1 MQNKKRSFAI
11 LSLVLT
17 FLCALVC
24 FTITACKPD
33 EPEKTEGPETGVYYY
48 DASGEEYL
56 ITLNN
61 VDKFAFVVKGENK
74 SGTYTLVDGKLSL
87 LFNGEEEATVE
98 AVLSNDV
105 ITLTY
110 GGSEMRFLKKIYY
123 TVTFSTDGGSAV
135 DSVKVINGK
144 TVARPADPVRA
155 GSVFMGWF
163 KDAEFKT
170 PFAFGS
176 DIITAD
182 TTVYARWGDK
192 VVGQTEYDVSFDLNY
207 SGAVNPES
215 VKTVGGKVYNLPA
228 PEREGYT
235 FGGWWISMY
244 NNAELLSYPYTEDTV
259 LGENTTLFAYWKT
272 SSSKI
277 PAVTV
282 SASEISWE
290 AILGVG
296 TYHLNIKQAYDADG
310 NVLGEANSVLTE
322 NLSATVKQFDFSALP
337 AGGYIVSV
345 AADNGDP
352 CERLF
357 VNRALKRVSV
367 FEVVDPSTLIFNKVE
382 NAENYSITVECGNPN
397 HNHTDFNL
405 GNSTTYNFANCAM
418 REGGIKFVV
427 KASAS
432 GYSSSYSEQFVYDRT
447 LDKIDGVR
455 FDEQTETLYWNAV
468 PDAGRYVVTVSYGE
482 NEKEV
487 INVGNKTSFCV
498 KHFAPV
504 DGGLKISVYP
514 ATNGYNSSDPVEY
527 VYNKKTLAVPAD
539 IRIKDMTL
547 SWAAVNGATGYEINI
562 GGVVVSTTGTSFD
575 LTDSRL
581 SWTAEKYY
589 TLSVRATGSTN
600 SLWSDEQDIRY
611 VAMFSTLS
619 YGGGILS
626 WGHVVGAD
634 YYEVKIN
641 DGTPFVVGDGA
652 NFTEIKFT
660 VPGENELFVR
670 FIDGDDVSGW
680 VSVNVF
686 VYTVSLDSRGGSAVA
701 DVYKAMGDKMN
712 LPEPETE
719 GGDFAGWYNVPGG
732 AESNGS
738 PYVDDIFVGNGDLYL
753 YAYYVPKKYTVSF
766 DTGVDGIALNDKEV
780 LYNRNFEFEVPVNPD
795 VTKTFVGWFTA
806 EGGGAQITDEKG
818 KGLAGWPFAENTTL
832 YAFWQDI
839 ALSYTPVN
847 VGNTKGYSVT
857 VANKDK
863 MLNRKH
869 IVIPEKYLDDLRVI
883 VVNSKAFE
891 GLSELETI
899 TIPNTVMQIAVDAF
913 DGCEGLQAVNITE
926 VPGNTMI
933 RYYSSDGVLFD
944 KGQLD
949 SQTGGNV
956 SIMYVPLSKVG
967 TLIIPNGVT
976 TIIAGV
982 FEDRRISTINIP
994 ASVTH
999 IGNQAFKNCLSLSV
1013 VNFVDAEKDGAKLAI
1028 ASRAFVGCTALK
1040 EVNLPKRLDSIDT
1053 TRYYLSDETAAK
1065 DAHVETSN
1073 ELRATDS
1080 FAGCTSLANVNV
1092 AAGGSN
1098 YASED
1103 GILMNAAKT
1112 KILYAPAGRSGSYSV
1127 PAGIQSVED
1136 GAFLKTSIEE
1146 VELPAWVT
1154 EVGECAFYNCDKLV
1168 SVKFTSNGGRAIT
1181 IGKYAFRQC
1190 TALAE
1195 LTFDEGINV
1204 QTIQRGA
1211 FLDCSA
1217 LKEVT
1222 LPSALTLI
1230 DDYAFRNC
1238 SSLTKLNIVDASVDN
1253 ALTFGKDIVDNC
1265 SKLQSFYIPKQAI
1278 NFPSFSGNGALT
1290 DIKISPDNPNFA
1302 GGSLTDVVYDK
1313 DTGTKLLLY
1322 PIMGDPEFVV
1332 PEKVT
1337 EIGDNAFKNKSI
1349 RKITIGKNVTKIGEG
1364 AFSGCLDLEEVIFDA
1379 GTENLTIGANAFEKC
1394 PSLSSFTV
1402 PARTTSIG
1410 ASAFSLQYK
1419 DKKDNTLYYATGFES
1434 FAFEDGIQL
1443 TSLSDDLFVGAHFTS
1458 ITIPASVTRIGDSA
1472 FYKTAITTVNF
1483 ADGCN
1488 LKTIGGSAFQ
1498 STGLT
1503 QITIPKTVTEIYP
1516 YAFSGCSKLASVEFE
1531 AGGTEDLNLDMM
1543 YVVPEGGFSTTTGNV
1558 FYGCTLLT
1566 EINLPARTVALGE
1579 STFARCSKLKTVTFA
1594 GAGEQSRLKYIGEK
1608 AFQSTAIE
1616 QIVLPKSLNNQP
1628 QINFA
1633 SDYGPEPYYVLAVGE
1648 RAFLYCDKLQKVEFE
1663 AGGTGKVT
1671 LGDGVFYECNALTE
1685 VIYPAT
1691 LSEYEVD
1698 GGDNIPVFG
1707 EDLYWLCTKLASITV
1722 EEGNAY
1728 YASYDGVLY
1737 KADFSELV
1745 KCPEAKSG
1753 TLDLHDNVTK
1763 IGKDS
1768 LEDCSLITTLKV
1780 PAAFPDFS
1788 SAMFEELTGLTTIEI
1803 KGDSDI
1809 YQTYGGA
1816 LFNKDLTTLYS
1827 VPVNRTEAFEIPSS
1841 VTTIATGAFKGS
1853 KISSLTFAAGG
1864 ADLTIEASAFE
1875 GSSITAVALPARLVS
1890 LGERAFMSSKSL
1902 KTLTFADGCKITA
1915 IPNFAFAECSALT
1928 AIRIPAGVT
1937 ALPAAKAVE
1946 VPDWIGTKT
1955 EYYSAFSK
1963 CTSLQSVTFE
1973 TGSVLEKI
1981 GEKCFID
1988 LSALETV
1995 EIPSTVTEIGA
2006 SAFEKCGIKTAVIP
2020 SGVAKIA
2027 PRTFCFNKNLE
2038 EVTFANGSICNEI
2051 GEKAFG
2057 VSALTEFVVPSEVV
2071 TIAESAFSSCY
2082 TLSSVTFAGN
2092 KVTAIGKEA
2101 FSSTGLKQFTL
2112 PSGVTEILYKAF
2124 AYCSELESVTFN
2136 NTITK
2141 IDEMAF
2147 LDCPKITEIDLPG
2160 SLTAMEELCLGNTGI
2175 TEFILPAK
2183 VNKISNRMFENCASL
2198 TSVKLHNSLVSIG
2211 AGAFDGC
2218 KSLMSLDL
2226 PSNVTQIGDG
2236 AFSGSGI
2243 ESLTIASNNTAFK
2256 IVDGVLFN
2264 KAGTTIVCVT
2274 PAKTGSYTIPN
2285 NVTVARNAFKGSM
2298 LTEVIVGS
2306 GVKIGQYAFS
2316 GSNINKLVIGDG
2328 VTIDMWAFASCRQL
2342 ETIDFD
2348 QYATSASIAIKAF
2361 ENCTKLQKLEI
2372 NKPWLKLTL
2381 AGGDMVEG
2389 PFKDCRS
2396 LSVLD
2401 ITCSELTV
2409 GYKTFDG
2416 SSLTSV
2422 KVNANKVVFD
2432 NKSFYNLPS
2441 IQTIDITGKQSVE
2454 IGEMAF
2460 EVDYDSDT
2468 AALQSIIVT
2477 SPAITVNG
2485 SAFRYNTNLK
2495 TVDFNAVDSIK
2506 IGNYAFSGCLSLQQ
2520 VSFVA
2525 TGDTSVIEFGEEVF
2539 YSDRGAYLKDENGD
2553 YIMDDKY
2560 NFVYDDTYYSCKKLT
2575 DVEISASDIK
2585 LGYYMFNYCTS
2596 IKEFVIT
2603 DAYSYVNLGAFGHWT
2618 GEQKIL
2624 ITKTAAEVA
2633 NSGWDEN
2640 WREDCEAN
2648 VEFGY
2653 VPET

>member
-1 MQNKKRSFAI
+1 MQNKKRSFTI

-33 EPEKTEGPETGVYYY
+33 EPEKTDGPETGVYYY

-74 SGTYTLVDGKLSL
+74 SGTYTLTDGRLTL
-87 LFNGEEEATVE
+87 LFNGEEAVTLEATM
-98 AVLSNDV
+98 SNDV

-110 GGSEMRFLKKIYY
+110 DGSEMRFLKKIYY

-163 KDAEFKT
+163 KDGEFKA

-215 VKTVGGKVYNLPA
+215 VKTIGGKVYNLPVPA
-228 PEREGYT
+228 REGYT

-244 NNAELLSYPYTEDTV
+244 NNAELLSYPYTEDTL

-272 SSSKI
+272 PSSKI

-296 TYHLNIKQAYDADG
+296 TYHLNIKQVYDADG
-310 NVLGEANSVLTE
+310 NVLGEANSVLSE
-322 NLSATVKQFDFSALP
+322 DLSATVKQFDFSALP

-468 PDAGRYVVTVSYGE
+468 PNAGRYVVTVSYGE

-487 INVGNKTSFCV
+487 INVGNKTSFSV

-514 ATNGYNSSDPVEY
+514 ATNGYNSSEPVEY
-527 VYNKKTLAVPAD
+527 VYAKKTLAVPAD

-547 SWAAVNGATGYEINI
+547 SWEAVNGATGYEINI
-562 GGVVVSTTGTSFD
+562 GGVVLSTTGTSFD
-575 LTDSRL
+575 LTDNRL

-589 TLSVRATGSTN
+589 TLSVRATGATN

-619 YGGGILS
+619 YGGSVLS

-641 DGTPFVVGDGA
+641 DGTPFVVGDGT
-652 NFTEIKFT
+652 NFAEITFT
-660 VPGENELFVR
+660 VPGENELSVR
-670 FIDGDDVSGW
+670 FIDGDDISGW

-686 VYTVSLDSRGGSAVA
+686 VYTVSLDSRGGSAVT

-712 LPEPETE
+712 LPEPEAE

-738 PYVDDIFVGNGDLYL
+738 PYLDDIFVGNGDLYL
-753 YAYYVPKKYTVSF
+753 YAYYTPKKYTVSF

-806 EGGGAQITDEKG
+806 EDGAGAQLTDEKG
-818 KGLAGWPFAENTTL
+818 KSLVGWPFAENTTL
-832 YAFWQDI
+832 HAFWRDL
-839 ALSYTPVN
+839 ALNYELTN
-847 VGNTKGYSVT
+847 VGSTRGYMVTASGSSLDRREIIIPQTYRGLPVIAVGPDAFKFNSV
-857 VANKDK
+857 
-863 MLNRKH
+863 
-869 IVIPEKYLDDLRVI
+869 I
-883 VVNSKAFE
+883 
-891 GLSELETI
+891 ETI
-899 TIPNTVMQIAVDAF
+899 TIPNTIMEIGISAF

-933 RYYSSDGVLFD
+933 RYYSADGVLFD
-944 KGQLD
+944 KGSFD
-949 SQTGGNV
+949 SQAAGNA
-956 SIMYVPLSKVG
+956 SIMCVPMSKVG
-967 TLIIPNGVT
+967 TFTIPEGIT
-976 TIIAGV
+976 TITAGV
-982 FEDRRISTINIP
+982 FKNRKISTVNIA

-999 IGNQAFKNCLSLSV
+999 IGDKAFENCANLSA
-1013 VNFVDAEKDGAKLAI
+1013 VNFVDANKDGAPLAI
-1028 ASRAFVGCTALK
+1028 ASKAFVGCTAITEITLPRRLSSIQLK
-1040 EVNLPKRLDSIDT
+1040 RYELKSETASIDAYVDTDITKDST
-1053 TRYYLSDETAAK
+1053 TDC
-1065 DAHVETSN
+1065 
-1073 ELRATDS
+1073 
-1080 FAGCTSLANVNV
+1080 FAGCTSLVKVNV
-1092 AAGGSN
+1092 AAGGSS
-1098 YASED
+1098 YATED
-1103 GILMNAAKT
+1103 GVLMDAAKT
-1112 KILYAPAGRSGSYSV
+1112 KILYVPAGRSGSYSV

-1168 SVKFTSNGGRAIT
+1168 SVSFTSSGGRAIT

-1195 LTFDEGINV
+1195 LTFDDGINV

-1217 LKEVT
+1217 LTEVT
-1222 LPSALTLI
+1222 LPAALTLI

-1238 SSLTKLNIVDASVDN
+1238 SSLVSMTITDAGSDN
-1253 ALTFGKDIVDNC
+1253 LLTFGKEIVGNC
-1265 SKLQSFYIPKQAI
+1265 SKLKSFYVPRQAI

-1290 DIKISPDNPNFA
+1290 DITISDKNPNFA
-1302 GGSLTDVVYDK
+1302 GGSATDIVYDK
-1313 DTGTKLLLY
+1313 TGTKLLLY
-1322 PIMGDPEFVV
+1322 PLLGEPEFVV
-1332 PEKVT
+1332 PENVT
-1337 EIGDNAFKNKSI
+1337 EIGENAFKGRSI
-1349 RKITIGKNVTKIGEG
+1349 QKITIGKNVTKIGEG
-1364 AFSGCLDLEEVIFDA
+1364 AFSGCLDLEEVIFEA
-1379 GTENLTIGANAFEKC
+1379 GTASLTIGANAFEKC

-1419 DKKDNTLYYATGFES
+1419 DNKDDLKYYATGFES
-1434 FAFEDGIQL
+1434 ITFEDGIKL
-1443 TSLSDDLFVGAHFTS
+1443 TSLSDGLFIGAHFTS
-1458 ITIPASVTRIGDSA
+1458 ITIPASVTGIGDNV
-1472 FYKTAITTVNF
+1472 FYNTDIITVNF
-1483 ADGCN
+1483 ADGCK
-1488 LKTIGGSAFQ
+1488 LKTIGGAAFQ
-1498 STGLT
+1498 NTGLT
-1503 QITIPKTVTEIYP
+1503 EITIPKTVTEIYP
-1516 YAFSGCSKLASVEFE
+1516 YAFSGCSNLASVEFE

-1543 YVVPEGGFSTTTGNV
+1543 YVDPEGGFSTTTGNV
-1558 FYGCTLLT
+1558 FYGCTSLI

-1579 STFARCSKLKTVTFA
+1579 GTFTRCSKLKTVTFA
-1594 GAGEQSRLKYIGEK
+1594 GAGEESRLKYIGEK
-1608 AFQSTAIE
+1608 AFQSSAIE

-1671 LGDGVFYECNALTE
+1671 LGDGVFYECKALTE

-1707 EDLYWLCTKLASITV
+1707 EDLYWLCAKLACITV

-1737 KADFSELV
+1737 KADFTELV

-1753 TLDLHDNVTK
+1753 TLDLHDSVTK
-1763 IGKDS
+1763 IGKYS
-1768 LEDCSLITTLKV
+1768 LEDCCLITTLKI

-1788 SAMFEELTGLTTIEI
+1788 SAMFEDLTGLTTLEI
-1803 KGDSDI
+1803 KGDSNI
-1809 YQTYGGA
+1809 YQTYDGA

-1853 KISSLTFAAGG
+1853 KISSLTFAAGD

-1875 GSSITAVALPARLVS
+1875 GSSITSVALPARLVS

-1902 KTLTFADGCKITA
+1902 TTLTFADGCKLTA

-1937 ALPAAKAVE
+1937 GLPAAKAVE

-1973 TGSVLEKI
+1973 NGSVLEKI
-1981 GEKCFID
+1981 GEKCFFD

-2006 SAFEKCGIKTAVIP
+2006 SAFEKSGLRTVVIP
-2020 SGVAKIA
+2020 AGVAKIA
-2027 PRTFCFNKNLE
+2027 PRTFYYTRNLAG
-2038 EVTFANGSICNEI
+2038 VTFANGSICNEI
-2051 GEKAFG
+2051 GAEAFYY
-2057 VSALTEFVVPSEVV
+2057 STLTEFIVPSEVV
-2071 TIAESAFSSCY
+2071 TIADSAFSSCY
-2082 TLSSVTFAGN
+2082 TLASVTFAGS
-2092 KVTAIGKEA
+2092 KVATIGVKA
-2101 FSSTGLKQFTL
+2101 FTSSGLKQFTF
-2112 PSGVTEILYKAF
+2112 PSGVTVVSEQMF
-2124 AYCSELESVTFN
+2124 SHCSELESVTFN
-2136 NTITK
+2136 NAITK

-2147 LDCPKITEIDLPG
+2147 YNCTKLTVIDLPG
-2160 SLTAMEELCLGNTGI
+2160 SLTAMEELCLGKTGI
-2175 TEFILPAK
+2175 TEFVLPAK
-2183 VNKISNRMFENCASL
+2183 VNKIANRMFENCASL
-2198 TSVKLHNSLVSIG
+2198 ASVKLHNSLVSIG

-2218 KSLMSLDL
+2218 TSLMSLEL

-2298 LTEVIVGS
+2298 LSEVIVGS
-2306 GVKIGQYAFS
+2306 GVKIGQYAFN
-2316 GSNINKLVIGDG
+2316 GSNISKLVIGDG

-2381 AGGDMVEG
+2381 EGGDMVEG
-2389 PFKDCRS
+2389 AFKDCRS

-2409 GYKTFDG
+2409 GGKSFANCP
-2416 SSLTSV
+2416 LTSV
-2422 KVNANKVVFD
+2422 KVNANKVVLE
-2432 NKSFYNLPS
+2432 KYAFYNISS

-2460 EVDYDSDT
+2460 EVDYDSVT

-2495 TVDFNAVDSIK
+2495 TIDFNAVDSIK
-2506 IGNYAFSGCLSLQQ
+2506 IDNYAFSGCLSLQQ

-2525 TGDTSVIEFGEEVF
+2525 TGDTSVAEFGREVF
-2539 YSDRGAYLKDENGD
+2539 YSDKGAYLKDENGD

-2585 LGYYMFNYCTS
+2585 LGYYLFNYCTA

-2624 ITKTAAEVA
+2624 ITKSAAEVA

-2640 WREDCEAN
+2640 WREDCEAEI
-2648 VEFGY
+2648 EFGY
-2653 VPET
+2653 VPAA